1 MISNRILRICVLIV
15 CVRIFQDLKKMK
27 EKEAERERAE
37 WTKEVLSDKNP
48 HTVDYYKKKLE
59 TEKAEVSRKVILSV
73 RRFFRIQ
80 I

>member
-1 MISNRILRICVLIV
+1 
-15 CVRIFQDLKKMK
+15 MK

-59 TEKAEVSRKVILSV
+59 AERAEVSCKLIFV
-73 RRFFRIQ
+73 
-80 I
+80 